1 MLVVISIV
9 GGIEVPVCET
19 HLEINSKSILFKIN
33 LIEVLVCETGKVI
46 YFFCFRNIAVL
57 GLVIPWTV
65 STIIFFTYRCPIH
78 PGEGALIEEVC

>member
-1 MLVVISIV
+1 MLVVIPIV

-46 YFFCFRNIAVL
+46 YLFLF
-57 GLVIPWTV
+57 
-65 STIIFFTYRCPIH
+65 
-78 PGEGALIEEVC
+78 